1 MSKVLSVIVPC
12 YFEQECV
19 PKFYDAM
26 QAVAPRLEGIELEY
40 WFVNDGSTD
49 GTLFQM
55 QKLQERDPQHVHY
68 VSFSRNFGKEA
79 AMYCGLQ
86 RATGD
91 YVTVMDA
98 DLQDPPDLLPQMF
111 EYIHQGYDCVGTR
124 RSDRSGEPPLRS
136 FLSRQ
141 FYRLINKI
149 SDTEIVDGARD
160 FRLMTRRM
168 VDAVLRMSERNRFS
182 KGLFSW
188 VGFKTM
194 YIPYKNRERVAG
206 TSSWNL
212 RSLVQYSFEGI
223 INFSTAPL
231 DMAFAIGL
239 TMAGLALLGI
249 IFLLVRWCVLGPVA
263 HTGHTGLA
271 CLILFAGGLNL
282 AFTGVVGKYVGKVM
296 GEVKHRPIYIVDEE
310 R

>member
-1 MSKVLSVIVPC
+1 MCKVLSVIVPC

-19 PKFYDAM
+19 PKFYEAM
-26 QAVAPRLEGIELEY
+26 QAVAPQLKGIELEY

-98 DLQDPPDLLPQMF
+98 DLQDPPDLLPKMF
-111 EYIHQGYDCVGTR
+111 EYIDQGYDCVGTR

-141 FYRLINKI
+141 FYKLINKI
-149 SDTEIVDGARD
+149 SETEIVDGARD

-168 VDAVLRMSERNRFS
+168 VDAVLQMSERNRFS

-194 YIPYKNRERVAG
+194 YIPYHNRERVAG

-231 DMAFAIGL
+231 DMAFTVGL
-239 TMAGLALLGI
+239 VLSLLAFLGI
-249 IFLLVRWCVLGPVA
+249 IFLIVRWIVLGPVA
-263 HTGHTGLA
+263 HTGHTALGM
-271 CLILFAGGLNL
+271 LILFAGGLNL
-282 AFTGVVGKYVGKVM
+282 EFTGVVGKYVGKVM
-296 GEVKHRPIYIVDEE
+296 GEVKQRPVYIVDQE

>member
-1 MSKVLSVIVPC
+1 MSKVLSVVVPC

-19 PKFYDAM
+19 PKFYEAM
-26 QAVAPRLEGIELEY
+26 QAVAPQLKGIELEY

-98 DLQDPPDLLPQMF
+98 DLQDPPDLLPKMF
-111 EYIHQGYDCVGTR
+111 EYIDQGYDCVGTR

-141 FYRLINKI
+141 FYKLINKI
-149 SDTEIVDGARD
+149 SETEIVDGARD

-168 VDAVLRMSERNRFS
+168 VDAVLQMSERNRFS

-194 YIPYKNRERVAG
+194 YIPYHNRERVAG

-231 DMAFAIGL
+231 DMAFTIGL
-239 TMAGLALLGI
+239 VLSFLAFLGI
-249 IFLLVRWCVLGPVA
+249 IFLIVRWIVLGPVA
-263 HTGHTGLA
+263 HTGHTALGM
-271 CLILFAGGLNL
+271 LILFAGGLNL
-282 AFTGVVGKYVGKVM
+282 EFTGVVGKYVGKVM
-296 GEVKHRPIYIVDEE
+296 GEVKQRPVYIVDQE

>member
-1 MSKVLSVIVPC
+1 MSKVLSVVVPC

-19 PKFYDAM
+19 PKFYEAM
-26 QAVAPRLEGIELEY
+26 QAVAPQLKGIELEY

-55 QKLQERDPQHVHY
+55 QKLQEQDPAHVHY

-98 DLQDPPDLLPQMF
+98 DLQDPPDLLPKMF
-111 EYIHQGYDCVGTR
+111 EYIDQGYDCAGTR

-141 FYRLINKI
+141 FYKLINKI
-149 SDTEIVDGARD
+149 SETEIVDGARD

-168 VDAVLRMSERNRFS
+168 VNAVLQMSERNRFS

-194 YIPYKNRERVAG
+194 YIPYHNRERVAG

-231 DMAFAIGL
+231 DAAFTVGL
-239 TMAGLALLGI
+239 VLSFLALLGI
-249 IFLLVRWCVLGPVA
+249 IFLIVRWIVLGPVA
-263 HTGHTGLA
+263 HTGHTALGM
-271 CLILFAGGLNL
+271 LILFAGGLNL
-282 AFTGVVGKYVGKVM
+282 EFTGVVGKYVGKVM
-296 GEVKHRPIYIVDEE
+296 GEVKQRPVYIVDQE

>member
-1 MSKVLSVIVPC
+1 MSKVLSVVVPC

-19 PKFYDAM
+19 PKFYEAM
-26 QAVAPRLEGIELEY
+26 QAVAPQLKDIELEY

-55 QKLQERDPQHVHY
+55 QKLQEQDPAHVHY

-98 DLQDPPDLLPQMF
+98 DLQDPPDLLPKMF
-111 EYIHQGYDCVGTR
+111 EYIDQGYDCVGTR

-141 FYRLINKI
+141 FYKLINKI
-149 SDTEIVDGARD
+149 SETEIVDGARD

-168 VDAVLRMSERNRFS
+168 VDAVLQMSERNRFS

-194 YIPYKNRERVAG
+194 YIPYHNRERVAG

-231 DMAFAIGL
+231 DAAFTVGL
-239 TMAGLALLGI
+239 VLSFLALLGI
-249 IFLLVRWCVLGPVA
+249 IFLIVRWIVLGPVA
-263 HTGHTGLA
+263 HTGHTALGM
-271 CLILFAGGLNL
+271 LILFAGGLNL
-282 AFTGVVGKYVGKVM
+282 EFTGVVGKYVGKVM
-296 GEVKHRPIYIVDEE
+296 GEVKQRPVYIVDQE